1 MTIAIYGRLIK
12 KDALPYVQQLF
23 DLLSDRN
30 IRYFIHKDYF
40 PHLINNITFKKPPE
54 FFTEKDQDII
64 KIIDYIFSVGGDGTL
79 LDTITIVRDT
89 HIPIVG
95 INIGRLGFLASIGK
109 DEIASCIDALEQGTI
124 SRDERTLIHLDSNI
138 PDLFKGNNFAL
149 NEFTIHKKDSSA
161 MITIHTYINGEFLM
175 SYWADGLII
184 STPTGST
191 GYSLSCG
198 GPIIFPTSENFVI
211 TPVAPHNLNIRPII
225 VSDASVISFE
235 IEGRSEHFLVT
246 LDSRFETVDASVQL
260 AVRKENFTVI
270 LIRPNEQ
277 NFLDTLRNKLGLG
290 VDQRN

>member
-1 MTIAIYGRLIK
+1 MQVAIYGRLIK

-23 DLLSDRN
+23 DLLYARN
-30 IRYFIHKDYF
+30 INFLIHEEYY
-40 PHLINNITFKKPPE
+40 PHLVNNIQFKVQPE
-54 FFTEKDQDII
+54 IFYEKEKEKI
-64 KIIDYIFSVGGDGTL
+64 KSIDFMFSVGGDGTL
-79 LDTITIVRDT
+79 LDTITIVKDT
-89 HIPIVG
+89 KVPIVG
-95 INIGRLGFLASIGK
+95 INIGRLGFLASVGK
-109 DEIASCIDALEQGTI
+109 DGIEDIVDALEQGTF
-124 SRDERTLIHLDSNI
+124 SLDERSLIHLDSNI
-138 PDLFKGNNFAL
+138 PDLFGGDNFAL

-161 MITIHTYINGEFLM
+161 MITIHTFINGEFLM
-175 SYWADGLII
+175 SYWADGLIV

-211 TPVAPHNLNIRPII
+211 TPVAPHNLNIRPIV
-225 VSDASVISFE
+225 VSDESVISFE

-246 LDSRFETVDASVQL
+246 LDSRYESVDASVQI
-260 AVRKENFTVI
+260 AVRKENFTVA

>member
-161 MITIHTYINGEFLM
+161 ELSFL
-175 SYWADGLII
+175 WIVN
-184 STPTGST
+184 
-191 GYSLSCG
+191 SLRAKLL
-198 GPIIFPTSENFVI
+198 P
-211 TPVAPHNLNIRPII
+211 LNKSGIL
-225 VSDASVISFE
+225 E
-235 IEGRSEHFLVT
+235 
-246 LDSRFETVDASVQL
+246 SR
-260 AVRKENFTVI
+260 
-270 LIRPNEQ
+270 
-277 NFLDTLRNKLGLG
+277 
-290 VDQRN
+290 